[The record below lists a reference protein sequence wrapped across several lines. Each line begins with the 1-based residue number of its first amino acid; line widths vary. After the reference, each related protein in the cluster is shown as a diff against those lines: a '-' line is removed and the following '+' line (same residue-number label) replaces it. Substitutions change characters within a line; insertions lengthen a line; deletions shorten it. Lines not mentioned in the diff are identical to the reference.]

1 MPAYF
6 EDPEGD
12 DQIMSNF
19 WLTFAITEAITV
31 AQAFAASTTN
41 QKLKIA
47 LDALVV
53 AGQAVL
59 TEL

>member
-1 MPAYF
+1 
-6 EDPEGD
+6 
-12 DQIMSNF
+12 MSNF

-47 LDALVV
+47 LDALVA

-59 TEL
+59 AEL